1 MRGNSGRL
9 CGVHLMGGICEEGVA
24 DGCDLRR
31 DGLSRMEVFS
41 NDEQKNSQIRSGISA
56 GVGGVEEL
64 APSTVLLVEDEPDVR
79 KLTRTFLEHE
89 GYRVFSSGDA
99 ERAVQ
104 MFRSVPEIDLLVT
117 DVYLPGRSGWDLAQE
132 LKSVRH
138 ELPVLLISG
147 GMLAEE
153 QAAKLQKEG
162 WHFLAKPFRLPDL
175 LAEVHRILVPVEA
188 RRWRAARHGLSQGE
202 LMGGRE

>member
-1 MRGNSGRL
+1 M
-9 CGVHLMGGICEEGVA
+9 
-24 DGCDLRR
+24 D
-31 DGLSRMEVFS
+31 VFS
-41 NDEQKNSQIRSGISA
+41 DDGQKNSRIRSGISA
-56 GVGGVEEL
+56 GDGGVEEL
-64 APSTVLLVEDEPDVR
+64 PPSTVLLVEDEPDVR

-104 MFRSVPEIDLLVT
+104 IFRSVPEIDLLVT
-117 DVYLPGRSGWDLAQE
+117 DVYLPGWSGWDLAQE
-132 LKSVRH
+132 LKSVRQ

-153 QAAKLQKEG
+153 QEAKLQKEG

-175 LAEVHRILVPVEA
+175 LAAVHRILVPVEA
-188 RRWRAARHGLSQGE
+188 RRWRAVRHGVSLGE
-202 LMGGRE
+202 LMRGRE